1 MINNTDLNQRIEKEI
16 YKIICESLTTE
27 DYQKFNLSKEQ
38 VLPTLTFF
46 KKVKSRLLDRLSE
59 NKTLEFE
66 ILYIDYNR
74 ETEKFFI
81 VPELAQVNRNLL
93 NYLCQEI
100 GITFYS
106 FEDCYHFET
115 TIENIYTNLKKKYR

>member
-1 MINNTDLNQRIEKEI
+1 MINNNDLHQRIEKETF
-16 YKIICESLTTE
+16 KIICESITEE
-27 DYQKFNLSKEQ
+27 DYQKFNLSKKQ
-38 VLPTLTFF
+38 ILPTLTFF
-46 KKVKSRLLDRLSE
+46 KNVKSRLLERLSE

-74 ETEKFFI
+74 ETEMFYI

-93 NYLCQEI
+93 NYLCQEV

-115 TIENIYTNLKKKYR
+115 TEQNLYNDLKKKYR

>member
-1 MINNTDLNQRIEKEI
+1 MINNNDLHQKIEKEI
-16 YKIICESLTTE
+16 YKIICESITEE

-38 VLPTLTFF
+38 ILPTLTFF
-46 KKVKSRLLDRLSE
+46 KKVKSHLLERLSE
-59 NKTLEFE
+59 NKMLEFE
-66 ILYIDYNR
+66 TTYIDYNR
-74 ETEKFFI
+74 ETEMFYI

-93 NYLCQEI
+93 NYLCQEV

-115 TIENIYTNLKKKYR
+115 TEQNIYTDLKKKYR